1 MAAIAL
7 VSVSASALAG
17 PIQWTS
23 VDNLVAA
30 SASLQDTF
38 DRGLKRVGGYAGSA
52 GAGHVSPYSY
62 LTVQATMVTT
72 AQKDA
77 YNAAI
82 GEVQADVF
90 SKTAEEY
97 FGEEYVNAQNAMDVA
112 VDQYV
117 AAATPLAVANHIN
130 NMAQQ
135 VQLSGDAVQGQQLQA
150 YVTNNN
156 VLMTQTDV
164 VDYNNSLSILQG
176 AADQFAGVAAVYN
189 DPQLVQ
195 NFQSMA
201 DADGVDFLNADSLF
215 LDRIED
221 PVAFT
226 GYQAALVV
234 DFTSMNSTMYVQD
247 ISTKLV
253 TTEFLNQA
261 GNQSGFYVTGPTQDS
276 ITSCQFVQN
285 STIFQTYQSQDPNMP
300 CYIEPGA

>member
-1 MAAIAL
+1 M
-7 VSVSASALAG
+7 SASALAG
-17 PIQWTS
+17 PVQWTS

-30 SASLQDTF
+30 SGSLAQTF
-38 DRGLKRVGGYAGSA
+38 DIGLKRVGGYTGSA
-52 GAGHVSPYSY
+52 GAGHVSPDGY
-62 LTVQATMVTT
+62 LEVAATLVTT

-82 GEVQADVF
+82 GEVQADIF

-97 FGEEYVNAQNAMDVA
+97 FGEEYVNAQNAMDAA

-117 AAATPLAVANHIN
+117 AAATPLAVATHIS

-150 YVTNNN
+150 YVTTNN
-156 VLMTQTDV
+156 VLMTQTNV
-164 VDYNNSLSILQG
+164 VDYNNSLTVLQDS
-176 AADQFAGVAAVYN
+176 ADQFAAVAAVYN
-189 DPQLVQ
+189 DPQLIQ

-201 DADGVDFLNADSLF
+201 DADGVDFLNADALF

-221 PVAFT
+221 PIAFT

-247 ISTKLV
+247 ISSKLV

-261 GNQSGFYVTGPTQDS
+261 GVQSAFYLTGPSQD
-276 ITSCQFVQN
+276 ITTTCSVVQN
-285 STIFQTYQSQDPNMP
+285 GTIFQTYQSQDVNMP
-300 CYIEPGA
+300 CYIEPTP